1 MADLRVN
8 FAGLQYAN
16 PVVVGAGPTSKDAE
30 TCREAVAHGA
40 AGVVAKTVSSEPA
53 NVPKPCMHDFNGKHF
68 LNTELWSEHS
78 VEHWVENEYAKCKLA
93 NEPLIIGMGY
103 VAADIEKVVPLVDK
117 FADAYEIS
125 AHYVGRDMTPMLE
138 TLAAAKKHTK
148 KPVFMKI
155 SPGIPDISETARIL
169 EEHGADGLVAMNSV
183 GPCLSIDIETGMP
196 HMGSTAGY
204 GWMSGPAI
212 KPIMLR
218 HVFEL
223 AKGAKNIPVFA
234 VGGISTGKDVVEAI
248 MAGASAVQVCTQGI
262 IEGPKAYGRI
272 VKELNEWMDAHGYK
286 TLDEIRGLTIKKTQG
301 REKANYTTNVPSLK
315 DGCIGCGICVKL
327 CPYHAIKL
335 EEKLPV
341 FNKELCF
348 GCGVCTSKC
357 PKNALDII
365 RY

>member
-8 FAGLQYAN
+8 FAGLEYAN

-30 TCREAVAHGA
+30 TCREAVANGA

-53 NVPKPCMHDFNGKHF
+53 NVPKPCMQDFNGKHF

-78 VEHWVENEYAKCKLA
+78 VEYWVEHEYAKCKLA

-103 VAADIEKVVPLVDK
+103 AAADIEKVVQLVDK
-117 FADAYEIS
+117 YADGYEIS
-125 AHYVGRDMTPMLE
+125 AHYVGRDLTPMLE
-138 TLAAAKKHTK
+138 TLAAAKRHTK

-169 EEHGADGLVAMNSV
+169 EENGADGLVAMNSY
-183 GPCLSIDIETGMP
+183 GPCLSIDLETGMP
-196 HMGSTAGY
+196 HMGSAAGY
-204 GWMSGPAI
+204 GWMSGPAV

-248 MAGASAVQVCTQGI
+248 MAGATAVQVCTQAI

-272 VKELNEWMDAHGYK
+272 VNELNEWMDAHGYK
-286 TLDEIRGLTIKKTQG
+286 SLDEIRGLTIKKTAE
-301 REKANYTTNVPSLK
+301 REKANYVTNLPELK
-315 DGCIGCGICVKL
+315 EGCIGCGICVKV
-327 CPYHAIKL
+327 CPYHSITL
-335 EEKLPV
+335 ENKLPV
-341 FNKELCF
+341 FDKETCF
-348 GCGVCTSKC
+348 GCGLCTSKC
-357 PKNALDII
+357 PKNALDIK

>member
-1 MADLRVN
+1 MADLRVTL
-8 FAGLQYAN
+8 AGLKYAN
-16 PVVVGAGPTSKDAE
+16 PVIVGAGPTSKDADI
-30 TCREAVAHGA
+30 CREAVENGA

-53 NVPKPCMHDFNGKHF
+53 KVPKPCMQDFKGKYF

-78 VEHWVENEYAKCKLA
+78 VEYWVEKEYKKCKFKD
-93 NEPLIIGMGY
+93 EPLIIGMGY

-125 AHYVGRDMTPMLE
+125 AHYVGRDITPMLE

-169 EEHGADGLVAMNSV
+169 EEHGADGLVAMNSY

-196 HMGSTAGY
+196 YMGSNTGY
-204 GWMSGPAI
+204 GWLSGPAI

-223 AKGAKNIPVFA
+223 AKGVKNIPVFA
-234 VGGISTGKDVVEAI
+234 VGGISTGKDVVEAF

-262 IEGPKAYGRI
+262 IEGAKAYGRI
-272 VKELNEWMDAHGYK
+272 VKELNEWMDSHGYEN
-286 TLDEIRGLTIKKTQG
+286 LDQIKGLTIKKTKE
-301 REKANYTTNVPSLK
+301 RVKANYETNIPELK
-315 DGCIGCGICVKL
+315 DGCIGCGICVKV

-335 EEKLPV
+335 EDKKPI

-348 GCGVCTSKC
+348 GCGVCTSQC
-357 PKNALDII
+357 PKNVLDII